1 MYNGLLHFH
10 SGLRWIALIALVIA
24 VVSAFMRWKNGSGFG
39 VKGKLLNLIT
49 LASIHLQ
56 LVIGLLLYFVSPKV
70 QLSGMFDNAIVRFY
84 TLEHFVMMIIAIAL
98 ITIGYSKVKKAS
110 KDKKKNR
117 LTFIFFGIGLLII
130 LIAIPWPFRENLG
143 AGWF

>member
-1 MYNGLLHFH
+1 MYDILRSAH
-10 SGLRWIALIALVIA
+10 SGLRWVALLALIIA

-39 VKGKLLNLIT
+39 VKGKLFNLIT
-49 LASIHLQ
+49 LASVHLQ

-70 QLSGMFDNAIVRFY
+70 QLSGMFDNSIIRFY
-84 TLEHFVMMIIAIAL
+84 TLEHLTMMVLAIAL

-117 LTFIFFGIGLLII
+117 LTFIFFGLGLLII